1 MATQKGT
8 AEGGT
13 KRASGVQ
20 GTPELLRNPTQQ
32 NQLQNREMEHQQK
45 PPNNQ
50 TNQKP
55 RTETVICNIIP
66 ANPFNAYC

>member
-1 MATQKGT
+1 
-8 AEGGT
+8 
-13 KRASGVQ
+13 
-20 GTPELLRNPTQQ
+20 
-32 NQLQNREMEHQQK
+32 MEHEQK

-66 ANPFNAYC
+66 ANPFNAYCWYQTKFQAFTHLKLLIPIIPFN